1 MASTHN
7 RNRLRPQ
14 TIPANFGD
22 SPDRYDPPVFCD
34 REFSPISPIRLI
46 STITWTRSPSAARD
60 RHKAFFDIVL
70 SSIYETESMTMSF
83 EALSSGGIAANHYDS
98 NLCARFTKR
107 IPGFPIRIEDP
118 VRTLDSRQRTG
129 SVSDTSRIMRN
140 ALPFKNVRPIYET
153 DSGNSRSRCHL
164 SSEPALHG
172 NEPEA

>member
-7 RNRLRPQ
+7 RNGLRPQ

-34 REFSPISPIRLI
+34 REFSPISPIGLI
-46 STITWTRSPSAARD
+46 SAITWTRSPSAARD

-83 EALSSGGIAANHYDS
+83 EARSSRGIAANHYDS
-98 NLCARFTKR
+98 DLCARFTKR
-107 IPGFPIRIEDP
+107 IPGLPIRIEDP

-129 SVSDTSRIMRN
+129 SLSDTSRIVRN
-140 ALPFKNVRPIYET
+140 ALSFRNVRAIYET
-153 DSGNSRSRCHL
+153 DFRNFHS
-164 SSEPALHG
+164 
-172 NEPEA
+172 